1 MNPEELYD
9 MALNAWGRDAQLFM
23 VLEELSELSKAVCK
37 MVRPGQ
43 SNKDE
48 LVDCIADAEVMM
60 AQLKRMFN
68 INESSIKE
76 IVDAKLHRLEFLL
89 EGENGSK

>member
-1 MNPEELYD
+1 MY
-9 MALNAWGRDAQLFM
+9 
-23 VLEELSELSKAVCK
+23 S
-37 MVRPGQ
+37 
-43 SNKDE
+43 
-48 LVDCIADAEVMM
+48 DAEVMM